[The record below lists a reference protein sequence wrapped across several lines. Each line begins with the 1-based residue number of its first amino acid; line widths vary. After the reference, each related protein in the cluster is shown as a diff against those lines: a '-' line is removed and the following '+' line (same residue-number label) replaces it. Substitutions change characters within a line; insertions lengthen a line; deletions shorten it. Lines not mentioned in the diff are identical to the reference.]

1 VEVVAVARTSK
12 YLYPGEPP
20 QELVYFPFRQE
31 PRSSMVLLA
40 ETIGDSSAVLAPLR
54 DMLRRMDAQ
63 VPAYDLQTI
72 EAFYDARLTAIGHVI
87 TRLVGGIGLMGMT
100 LTVVGLYGLVSYAV
114 SRRTREIGIRIAIGA
129 SAGRVLG
136 MILRQGMT
144 PAWFGVPAGLLLSAA
159 TARLLPLIAPFTY
172 RIEPWTFLVLVP
184 MLLVVTLLA
193 AFVPARRAARV
204 DPTVALRCD

>member
-1 VEVVAVARTSK
+1 
-12 YLYPGEPP
+12 
-20 QELVYFPFRQE
+20 
-31 PRSSMVLLA
+31 
-40 ETIGDSSAVLAPLR
+40 
-54 DMLRRMDAQ
+54 MLRRMDAN

-72 EAFYDARLTAIGHVI
+72 EAFYDARLTAIGRVI

-100 LTVVGLYGLVSYAV
+100 LTIVGLYGLVSYAV

-159 TARLLPLIAPFTY
+159 TARVLPLLAPFTY
-172 RIEPWTFLVLVP
+172 RIEPSTFLFVVPVL
-184 MLLVVTLLA
+184 LAVTLFA